1 MNDAT
6 PWSSIEGEHVRP
18 DRRRMKPPCFHRRD
32 QAADCCDF
40 PLHVADAATNL
51 SAMMEGEQDSEFE
64 ASDACAEGHDVSG
77 M

>member
-1 MNDAT
+1 
-6 PWSSIEGEHVRP
+6 
-18 DRRRMKPPCFHRRD
+18 MKPPCFHRRD